1 MRPEVENWP
10 EDGEHQI
17 EYKKQNAHP
26 KPVARLGAEATA
38 TLASIGEATGKQ
50 VGEALVNDL
59 FDSASNALAMDGES
73 EKQERRD
80 VFSDVLATQKRAE
93 SQSVDPAG
101 DLVKKSREAQRVA
114 REASEM
120 SSILVNDEAD
130 PLLESVFSLSSFR

>member
-1 MRPEVENWP
+1 
-10 EDGEHQI
+10 
-17 EYKKQNAHP
+17 
-26 KPVARLGAEATA
+26 
-38 TLASIGEATGKQ
+38 
-50 VGEALVNDL
+50 
-59 FDSASNALAMDGES
+59 MDGES